1 MLEPSAD
8 GRADARAFLRV
19 GGLAVARQQVNLAL
33 QLNCER
39 VICIA
44 PALSPELVELRQQI
58 EAGGVQFHLVS
69 QARMLVGLITAVD
82 EVFVLA
88 DGLFASISAATGL
101 LEEGQAVLVQPI
113 EQGLAA
119 GFERIDLN
127 HAFGGAMRLPG
138 RLVERLAELPA
149 DCDATSALLRIALQA
164 GIRQKPIPQPDQM
177 RLFWTLVRSEEEAHG
192 LEPLWIRQRTRGE
205 GVLSFSGA
213 VALLAVRSFGP
224 ALLHAG
230 SGARFLVLAAAVLTL
245 FALGAGWFGFTVLG
259 LGFVALGWIVR
270 EAAVMIA
277 RIESEQDG
285 PSKGFDTK
293 ALYAVIL
300 DVVIVMLATWGS
312 AQAAD
317 QDLLARFFPPFMVIA
332 LLRIV
337 PRLASPRWTSWFDDR
352 GFLALILAAS
362 ALAGLEREA
371 IYAAAI
377 LISLGAIVIPGRQVR
392 ITHR

>member
-1 MLEPSAD
+1 MLEPSAV
-8 GRADARAFLRV
+8 GRSDARAFLRV
-19 GGLAVARQQVNLAL
+19 GGLAVARQQLNLVL

-44 PALSPELVELRQQI
+44 PALSPELVELRQKV
-58 EAGGVQFHLVS
+58 EAGGAQFQLIS
-69 QARMLVGLITAVD
+69 QARMLIGLITAVD

-88 DGLFASISAATGL
+88 DGFFASISAASSL
-101 LEEGQAVLVQPI
+101 LEDGQAVLVQPI

-177 RLFWTLVRSEEEAHG
+177 RLFWTLVRSEEEAHA

-205 GVLSFSGA
+205 GVLSFSAA

-230 SGARFLVLAAAVLTL
+230 SGARFLVWAAAILTL
-245 FALGAGWFGFTVLG
+245 LALGAGWFGFTVIG

-277 RIESEQDG
+277 RIESEHDG
-285 PSKGFDTK
+285 PDRGFDAK
-293 ALYAVIL
+293 ALYAGIL
-300 DVVIVMLATWGS
+300 DVMIVMLATWGS
-312 AQAAD
+312 AQVTD
-317 QDLLARFFPPFMVIA
+317 QDLLERIFPPFMLVA

-337 PRLASPRWTSWFDDR
+337 PRLVSPRWTGWFHDR
-352 GFLALILAAS
+352 GFLALALAAA

-371 IYAAAI
+371 IYVAAV
-377 LISLGAIVIPGRQVR
+377 LISLGGIAVPGRQVR
-392 ITHR
+392 LTHR